1 MRELADGTR
10 VAFSSRRESLA
21 SGIERRFKPLVA
33 GGASLQFEHANV
45 TEAARQITQTYSLA
59 SVPLFLRRD
68 TSDDLLNPTTG
79 TRALFTLTP
88 YTSVSGRRL
97 TFASSRLTG
106 SAYRTLD
113 SSDRFV
119 IAGFGALGSIVG
131 ESRHAA

>member
-45 TEAARQITQTYSLA
+45 TEAARQITQAYSLA
-59 SVPLFLRRD
+59 GVPLFLRRD

-79 TRALFTLTP
+79 TRASLAVTP
-88 YTSVSGRRL
+88 YTSVSGPRL

-106 SAYRTLD
+106 SAYRKFGGR
-113 SSDRFV
+113 DRVV
-119 IAGFGALGSIVG
+119 IA
-131 ESRHAA
+131 